1 MNATQILSRWRS
13 EIGDTVTPYLWSDAD
28 GYDYL
33 NDAQNEAC
41 RRSRLLVDST
51 TEDVCRIDYEVNE
64 PIYQLDSRIILVR
77 KIRVEGRSRPL
88 DRLSWRDLDTASP
101 GWESHTGSVTG
112 WVQDVQ
118 SRSVRLYRIPEAVGV
133 AWLTVVRLPLNEIE
147 SGRDEPEIAPHLH
160 RGLIHWMK
168 YRAYSQDEED
178 KKNEPLANKHLGLF
192 ENEFGHPV
200 TASEEDWAQT
210 HDSYDIWDGG
220 R

>member
-13 EIGDTVTPYLWSDAD
+13 EIGDTALPYLWSDAD

-33 NDAQNEAC
+33 VDAENEAC

-51 TEDVCRIDYEVNE
+51 TEDVCRIDYEIGEAV
-64 PIYQLDSRIILVR
+64 YRLDSRVLLVR
-77 KIRVEGRSRPL
+77 KIRVEGQSKPL
-88 DRLSWRDLDTASP
+88 DRLSWRDLDTARP
-101 GWESHTGSVTG
+101 GWESHTGQVTG

-118 SRSVRLYRIPEAVGV
+118 SGSIRLYRIPEAVGV

-147 SGRDEPEIAPHLH
+147 NGRDEPEIAAQLH

-168 YRAYSQDEED
+168 YRAYSQDDVD
-178 KKNEPLANKHLGLF
+178 KSNPALAEKHLAHF
-192 ENEFGHPV
+192 EREFGPPV
-200 TASEEDWAQT
+200 SASEEDWAQT